1 MKTLKFGQAA
11 NEWLNIKKD
20 ALRQISYEKYRQ
32 VYDAHL
38 VFFNDIE
45 ISSIKENDI
54 REFMLKKEENEK
66 LSE

>member
-1 MKTLKFGQAA
+1 MKTLKFEQAA

-20 ALRQISYEKYRQ
+20 TLRQISYEKYRQ

-45 ISSIKENDI
+45 ISSIKKMI
-54 REFMLKKEENEK
+54 
-66 LSE
+66 